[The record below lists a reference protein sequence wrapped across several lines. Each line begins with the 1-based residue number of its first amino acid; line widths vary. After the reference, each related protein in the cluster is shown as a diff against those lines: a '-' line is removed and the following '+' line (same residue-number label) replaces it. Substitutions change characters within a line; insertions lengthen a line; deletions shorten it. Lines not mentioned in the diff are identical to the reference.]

1 MSDKGFNKFERL
13 SQLIHGMLSENLSE
27 NEFHELDKMMS
38 DDPECLKYYIEYTT
52 IWAMLDETECF
63 ANTDK
68 NTISKQ
74 VFETQETTYK
84 EEPKFIAKFD
94 KEKQPYLFR
103 KWKSISIL
111 VSAAALI
118 FIVLVLK
125 FSSQKQYNVE
135 MATIAD
141 QINAEWDSEIQFEI
155 GSRLGANEMQL
166 SLKKGV
172 VKLQFNDNVD
182 VMIEGPAAFKIIHTG
197 LFLDHGNLYC
207 RVSSSG
213 LGFTVETPSVQ
224 YVDLGTVFGIKSDIE
239 GISELHVFKG
249 TVRMISDSSVTRRVI
264 KENSAVR
271 YNSENNN
278 VDMIA
283 IKQKEFV
290 SHFDSESDVI
300 LRGQNYIDLADIVG
314 GGNGLGTG
322 TDQTAINPV
331 SGKPSGLMAGIQ
343 KSANDYH
350 LVPSNPYVDGVF
362 IPNGRTKQ
370 IVSSLG
376 NVFSECPVTNGMCFN
391 NIGYAMRSINTNRTT
406 ESGKLHRSITIHSN
420 IGITFDL
427 DAIRKMM
434 PETKTI
440 HFRSQVGIE
449 RMPFR
454 PKASNADFWVL
465 VDGEL
470 KFSKTQVK
478 HKSFYSV
485 DVELSQNDRF
495 LTLIVTDGG
504 DPETRIV
511 EGLTVSAIDSDWVM
525 FAEPVLIAE

>member
-1 MSDKGFNKFERL
+1 MSDKGLNKFERL

-52 IWAMLDETECF
+52 IWALLDETECF
-63 ANTDK
+63 SNAVNLTDNK
-68 NTISKQ
+68 SITKQ
-74 VFETQETTYK
+74 YL
-84 EEPKFIAKFD
+84 EEG
-94 KEKQPYLFR
+94 EKQPYLFR
-103 KWKSISIL
+103 KWKPISIFA
-111 VSAAALI
+111 SAAALI
-118 FIVLVLK
+118 IIVLVLR
-125 FSSQKQYNVE
+125 FSSQKAYNVE

-182 VMIEGPAAFKIIHTG
+182 VLIEGPAAFKINHTG
-197 LFLDHGNLYC
+197 LFLEHGNLYC

-213 LGFTVETPSVQ
+213 LGFTVETPSVH
-224 YVDLGTVFGIKSDIE
+224 YVDLGTVFGIKSDIK
-239 GISELHVFKG
+239 GVSEMHVFKG
-249 TVRMISDSSVTRRVI
+249 TVRMISGSAGSLRTSKVI
-264 KENSAVR
+264 KENSAIR
-271 YNSENNN
+271 YNSEKNN
-278 VDMIA
+278 VDTIP
-283 IKQKEFV
+283 IEQKDFV
-290 SHFDSESDVI
+290 SYLDSESDVI

-331 SGKPSGLMAGIQ
+331 SGKPSGLIAGIQ

-376 NVFSECPVTNGMCFN
+376 NIFNECPVTNGMCFN

-427 DAIRKMM
+427 GAIRKMM

-465 VDGEL
+465 VDGKL
-470 KFSKTQVK
+470 RFNKNQVK

-485 DVELSQNDRF
+485 DIELSQNDRF

-504 DPETRIV
+504 DPEARV
-511 EGLTVSAIDSDWVM
+511 VDGMTVNAIDSDWGM